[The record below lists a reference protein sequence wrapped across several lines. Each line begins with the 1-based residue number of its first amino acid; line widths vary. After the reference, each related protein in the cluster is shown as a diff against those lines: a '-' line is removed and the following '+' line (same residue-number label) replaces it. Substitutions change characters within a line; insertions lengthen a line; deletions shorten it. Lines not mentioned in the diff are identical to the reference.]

1 MRKHGSPHELERKRF
16 KALELSQNGMSNQD
30 IAEALEVSVRS
41 IQDWLRKV
49 ALHGIE
55 SLQAKPHPGRTPQL
69 TAKQFE
75 KLRTL
80 LLKGAT
86 ANGFA
91 TELWTGPRVAE
102 LIERK
107 FQVTYQHQY
116 LPELLRRLGFSYQKP
131 ERQARQRGDQAVPE
145 WIRKDW
151 TRIKKKPG
159 GSGPRS
165 DSSTNRG

>member
-1 MRKHGSPHELERKRF
+1 
-16 KALELSQNGMSNQD
+16 MSHPDVAQ
-30 IAEALEVSVRS
+30 ALEVSVRS
-41 IQDWLRKV
+41 IQDWVRKA

-55 SLQAKPHPGRTPQL
+55 ALQAKPHPGRTPQL

-86 ANGFA
+86 VHGFA

-107 FQVTYQHQY
+107 FQVKYQHQY
-116 LPELLRRLGFSYQKP
+116 LPELLRKLGFSYQKP
-131 ERQARQRGDQAVPE
+131 ERQARQRDDKAVAE
-145 WIRKDW
+145 WVRKDW
-151 TRIKKKPG
+151 TRIKKRG
-159 GSGPRS
+159 DGLVPRS
-165 DSSTNRG
+165 GSSTNRD